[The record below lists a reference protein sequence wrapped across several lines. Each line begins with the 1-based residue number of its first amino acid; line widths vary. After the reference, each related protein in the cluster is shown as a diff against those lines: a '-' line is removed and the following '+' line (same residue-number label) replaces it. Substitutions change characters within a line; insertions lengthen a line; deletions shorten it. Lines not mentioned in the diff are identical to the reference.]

1 MKKLLATLLLLS
13 SVTPAFADK
22 AQPPS
27 DKDAVCMANNIYFEA
42 NGQSKAGQI
51 AVGLVVINRARDA
64 RFPNTVCEVVY
75 QARYSQWWKENHNKD
90 VPIRHKCQFSW
101 YCDGKSD
108 TIRDVKVYARIYQ
121 LALRILDGRYDG
133 MIEGA
138 THYHADYVN
147 PRWNKEKTLIGQ
159 IGDHI
164 FYRWD

>member
-13 SVTPAFADK
+13 SVTPAFAGK